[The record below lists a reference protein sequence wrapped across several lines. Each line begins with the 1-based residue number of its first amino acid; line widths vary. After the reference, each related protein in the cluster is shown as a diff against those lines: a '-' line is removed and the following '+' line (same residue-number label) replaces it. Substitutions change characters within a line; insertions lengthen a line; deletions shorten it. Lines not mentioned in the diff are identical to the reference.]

1 MCCRPLLKQ
10 RTNRARLLPTSKH
23 SLNSAV
29 ALLKAIAIVSDTRVL
44 AYQDIEHFHQ
54 ARLVRITHGRLAIRL
69 DPLGMLDSQV
79 IVNLF
84 PQICVGVGS
93 LKHNH

>member
-1 MCCRPLLKQ
+1 VCCRPLLKQ
-10 RTNRARLLPTSKH
+10 RTSRARLLPTSKH